1 MAQQGEQAALP
12 LATEK
17 VGLKGYLAF
26 FLTIIFFSGVFSGTE
41 GWWRVFDFTVLNG
54 SFGQIANGAGQTSVT
69 FRGRAV
75 RAQKMVFFSRW
86 NSRRQSFCHWALF
99 LSPTVLADCVRH
111 NN

>member
-12 LATEK
+12 LAAEK

-75 RAQKMVFFSRW
+75 LVQKMVFFSRW
-86 NSRRQSFCHWALF
+86 NSRHLSFCHWALF
-99 LSPTVLADCVRH
+99 Q
-111 NN
+111 